1 MRRSG
6 VHIPEAAPTP
16 YPVAAVHPTEC
27 EVGIRL
33 PPKLTLPEGSLMR
46 ARRILI
52 AFSSLAVIAAG
63 LTLTPSASADSV
75 QVQSYQRA
83 SQTEACAAQ
92 PGETPWQ
99 ASWGPDSSWKPSWE
113 QWANGG
119 TGGWTCTRSITWA
132 KDSSCATGG
141 PYALGDIGPGCGL
154 VFLISGGLT
163 YEMAPKNW
171 NDPTNPSATD
181 PVLTWCDD
189 RTTNVSGA
197 SGTAVGTGA
206 ANTAAMAASVACSSN
221 AAAAVR
227 AYAPSGT
234 SAGQWFLPSKDELN
248 AMCNY
253 SRTWTGTP
261 STSAC
266 TGAQNGSFASSS
278 YGFSNNYFWSSSQV
292 DALSAYSRNFV
303 DGADNIGYKDNSYPQ
318 LVRPIRAF

>member
-1 MRRSG
+1 
-6 VHIPEAAPTP
+6 
-16 YPVAAVHPTEC
+16 
-27 EVGIRL
+27 
-33 PPKLTLPEGSLMR
+33 MR

-113 QWANGG
+113 QWANSG

-132 KDSSCATGG
+132 RSASYG
-141 PYALGDIGPGCGL
+141 LGDIGPGGGL
-154 VFLISGGLT
+154 VFLVSGGLT
-163 YEMAPKNW
+163 YEMAPENW
-171 NDPTNPSATD
+171 SDPTNPNATD

-197 SGTAVGTGA
+197 SATAVGTGA
-206 ANTAAMAASVACSSN
+206 ANTAAMAASVPCSSN

-227 AYAPSGT
+227 AYAPAGT
-234 SAGQWFLPSKDELN
+234 TAGQWFLPSKDELT

-253 SRTWTGTP
+253 SRNPSNPPTGGCSPLTQDA
-261 STSAC
+261 T
-266 TGAQNGSFASSS
+266 FASSS

-292 DALSAYSRNFV
+292 DALSAYSRNFA

>member
-1 MRRSG
+1 MRVRQ
-6 VHIPEAAPTP
+6 
-16 YPVAAVHPTEC
+16 
-27 EVGIRL
+27 
-33 PPKLTLPEGSLMR
+33 
-46 ARRILI
+46 ILI
-52 AFSSLAVIAAG
+52 ALSSLAVVAAG

-83 SQTEACAAQ
+83 GQTEACAAQ

-113 QWANGG
+113 QWANNG

-171 NDPTNPSATD
+171 NDPTNPSAID
-181 PVLTWCDD
+181 PVLTWCDNQ
-189 RTTNVSGA
+189 TTNVSGA
-197 SGTAVGTGA
+197 SGTAVGTGS
-206 ANTAAMAASVACSSN
+206 ANTADMAASVACSSN

-227 AYAPSGT
+227 AYAPAGT
-234 SAGQWFLPSKDELN
+234 TAGQWYLPSKDELN

-266 TGAQNGSFASSS
+266 TGAQNGSFASSDH
-278 YGFSNNYFWSSSQV
+278 GFSSTYYWSSSQV
-292 DALSAYSRNFV
+292 DALSAFSRNFT
-303 DGADNIGYKDNSYPQ
+303 DGANNIGYKDNIPYTQS
-318 LVRPIRAF
+318 VRPIRAF